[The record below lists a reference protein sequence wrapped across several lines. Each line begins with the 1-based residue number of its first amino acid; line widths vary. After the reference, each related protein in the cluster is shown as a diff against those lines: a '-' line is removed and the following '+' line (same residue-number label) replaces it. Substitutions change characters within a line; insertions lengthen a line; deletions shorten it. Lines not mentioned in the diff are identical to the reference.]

1 MDSATAGS
9 PRPSM
14 TRRTLRNLLAM
25 LALAVVP
32 PAGAQAPPP
41 LPPPAPPGQAA
52 DPIGG
57 KLFPPELI
65 MTHQA
70 EIGLEDKQR
79 ETILKELEKAQAQFP
94 RLQWQLQAASQQLS
108 KLLDDSPVN
117 EAKALAQAG
126 EVMKLET
133 EIKRAHLGLLIRIR
147 NTLSDAQRSK
157 LQALRR
163 ASP

>member
-1 MDSATAGS
+1 MN
-9 PRPSM
+9 PRVFHA
-14 TRRTLRNLLAM
+14 LLVAV
-25 LALAVVP
+25 ALAVGRPAAAEGP
-32 PAGAQAPPP
+32 PSPTA
-41 LPPPAPPGQAA
+41 QAA
-52 DPIGG
+52 DPIAS

-79 ETILKELEKAQAQFP
+79 EAILKELEKAQAQFP
-94 RLQWQLQAASQQLS
+94 RLQWQLQAASEQLS
-108 KLLDDSPVN
+108 KLLDTPQVD

-147 NTLSDAQRSK
+147 NTLSDMQRSK

>member
-1 MDSATAGS
+1 
-9 PRPSM
+9 M
-14 TRRTLRNLLAM
+14 TRRVLRNLLAT
-25 LALAVVP
+25 LALAIGPPSLAEGPPTP
-32 PAGAQAPPP
+32 PAQATG
-41 LPPPAPPGQAA
+41 APPGQAA

-79 ETILKELEKAQAQFP
+79 ESILKELEKAQTQFP

-108 KLLDDSPVN
+108 KLLDESPIN
-117 EAKALAQAG
+117 EAKALAQAA

-147 NTLSDAQRSK
+147 NVLSDAQRSK

-163 ASP
+163 SSP

>member
-1 MDSATAGS
+1 MIRFLMST
-9 PRPSM
+9 
-14 TRRTLRNLLAM
+14 LLAA
-25 LALAVVP
+25 LVLAVGP
-32 PAGAQAPPP
+32 PAAAQAPQT
-41 LPPPAPPGQAA
+41 PPAPAA
-52 DPIGG
+52 DPIGS

-65 MTHQA
+65 MAHQA

-79 ETILKELEKAQAQFP
+79 EAILKELEKAQSQFP
-94 RLQWQLQAASQQLS
+94 RLQWQLQAASEQLS
-108 KLLDDSPVN
+108 QLLDAPRVD

-147 NTLSDAQRSK
+147 NTLSDTQRSK

-163 ASP
+163 ATP

>member
-1 MDSATAGS
+1 MN
-9 PRPSM
+9 
-14 TRRTLRNLLAM
+14 RRALRNLLVM
-25 LALAVVP
+25 FALAVGP
-32 PAGAQAPPP
+32 PVAAEGPPTPQPQAPDA
-41 LPPPAPPGQAA
+41 LA
-52 DPIGG
+52 G

-79 ETILKELEKAQAQFP
+79 EAILKELEKAQTQFP
-94 RLQWQLQAASQQLS
+94 RLQWQLQAASEQLA
-108 KLLDDSPVN
+108 KMLDESPVN

-126 EVMKLET
+126 EVMKLEM

-147 NTLSDAQRSK
+147 NTLSDTQRSK

-163 ASP
+163 GSP

>member
-1 MDSATAGS
+1 
-9 PRPSM
+9 M
-14 TRRTLRNLLAM
+14 TRRALRNVLAM
-25 LALAVVP
+25 LALAVGP
-32 PAGAQAPPP
+32 PAVAQGSGTPTPPQAQDP
-41 LPPPAPPGQAA
+41 LGS
-52 DPIGG
+52 

-79 ETILKELEKAQAQFP
+79 ESILKELEKAQGQFP

-108 KLLDDSPVN
+108 KLLDESPIN
-117 EAKALAQAG
+117 EAKALAQAA

-147 NTLSDAQRSK
+147 NVLSDAQRSK

>member
-1 MDSATAGS
+1 MN
-9 PRPSM
+9 
-14 TRRTLRNLLAM
+14 RRVLRNFLAA
-25 LALAVVP
+25 LALAAGP
-32 PAGAQAPPP
+32 PALAQAPGTT
-41 LPPPAPPGQAA
+41 PASAV
-52 DPIGG
+52 DPIGS

-70 EIGLEDKQR
+70 ELGLDDKQR
-79 ETILKELEKAQAQFP
+79 ETILKELEGAQAQCP

-108 KLLDDSPVN
+108 KLLDESPVN

-147 NTLSDAQRSK
+147 NTLSDTQRSK

>member
-1 MDSATAGS
+1 
-9 PRPSM
+9 M
-14 TRRTLRNLLAM
+14 TRHLLRTLLAA
-25 LALAVVP
+25 LALAVGP
-32 PAGAQAPPP
+32 PAAAQTPQAPPT
-41 LPPPAPPGQAA
+41 PAV
-52 DPIGG
+52 DPIGS

-79 ETILKELEKAQAQFP
+79 EAILKELEKAQSQFP
-94 RLQWQLQAASQQLS
+94 RLQRQLQAASQQLS
-108 KLLDDSPVN
+108 QLLDAPQVD

-133 EIKRAHLGLLIRIR
+133 EIKRAHLALLIRIR
-147 NTLSDAQRSK
+147 NTLSDTQRSK

-163 ASP
+163 ATP

>member
-1 MDSATAGS
+1 
-9 PRPSM
+9 M
-14 TRRTLRNLLAM
+14 TPFRNLLVV
-25 LALAVVP
+25 LALAVGP
-32 PAGAQAPPP
+32 SATAQAPQA
-41 LPPPAPPGQAA
+41 PPAPAA
-52 DPIGG
+52 DPIGS

-79 ETILKELEKAQAQFP
+79 EAIVKELEKAQSQFP

-108 KLLDDSPVN
+108 QLLDAPQVD

-133 EIKRAHLGLLIRIR
+133 EIKRAHLALLIRIR
-147 NTLSDAQRSK
+147 NTLSDTQRSK

-163 ASP
+163 ASL

>member
-1 MDSATAGS
+1 MT
-9 PRPSM
+9 PRAF
-14 TRRTLRNLLAM
+14 RTLLATLLLAVG
-25 LALAVVP
+25 LPAL
-32 PAGAQAPPP
+32 AQAPAPS
-41 LPPPAPPGQAA
+41 APPQAQ
-52 DPIGG
+52 DPLGS

-70 EIGLEDKQR
+70 EIGLEDRQR
-79 ETILKELEKAQAQFP
+79 EAIVKELEKAQAQFP
-94 RLQWQLQAASQQLS
+94 RLQWQLQAATEQLV
-108 KLLDDSPVN
+108 KLLDAPQID

-147 NTLSDAQRSK
+147 NTLSEAQRAK

-163 ASP
+163 GAP

>member
-1 MDSATAGS
+1 MNHHILRILLATA
-9 PRPSM
+9 
-14 TRRTLRNLLAM
+14 
-25 LALAVVP
+25 ALAVGPAAAAEGP
-32 PAGAQAPPP
+32 PSPPP
-41 LPPPAPPGQAA
+41 
-52 DPIGG
+52 DPFAG

-79 ETILKELEKAQAQFP
+79 EAIVKELEKAQAQFP
-94 RLQWQLQAASQQLS
+94 RLQWQLQSASQQLS
-108 KLLDDSPVN
+108 KLLDATQVD

-147 NTLSDAQRSK
+147 NVLSDTQRSK